1 MLDRMRGDVD
11 WAKCRATI
19 CRISKAAL
27 AAGNGALVARRMTV
41 FRPLDNVGSRP
52 VHSSLLQLQRLLQLR
67 WTEIVGQCL
76 AIVIA
81 VKGLGL
87 PLRLDGLLAV
97 CLMLGAINLF
107 SHWRLLQPWPVLS
120 GELFAQLCVDVLG
133 LFLLLYQS
141 GGSGNPFASLMLVP
155 LTITAT
161 LMPLPWVWAMAMLTA
176 LFYSALLVWH
186 QPLPTPMVP
195 LDGLNDFICTVTGID
210 RSLLNH
216 DNGFSL
222 HVVGMWI
229 NFLLSALVV
238 TVFVTR
244 LATVLR
250 SRERELTEAR
260 ENTLRHEQV
269 LALGTLAAGA
279 AHELGTPLSTLA
291 VVLRELQLDPAGKP
305 IQSELT
311 LLRSQVDV
319 CKGILASLVDRA
331 SRAGVSE
338 RERLDQFLTRVVAQ
352 WRLLHPERGVHW
364 QAEAAGP
371 AYVRTDPA
379 LEQAL
384 LNLMN
389 NAAEADPVHRE
400 IAVAVHRENGWCR
413 IDVLD
418 RGAGVD
424 EAIRQRLGEPFITS
438 KQASGGMGIGVFLSN
453 ATVERLGGRV
463 EIFRREEGGTC
474 TRISLPEERAP

>member
-1 MLDRMRGDVD
+1 MHTT
-11 WAKCRATI
+11 A
-19 CRISKAAL
+19 
-27 AAGNGALVARRMTV
+27 
-41 FRPLDNVGSRP
+41 
-52 VHSSLLQLQRLLQLR
+52 LQLQRLLQLR
-67 WTEIVGQCL
+67 WTEIAGQCL
-76 AIVIA
+76 AIAVA

-87 PLRLDGLLAV
+87 PLRLEGLLAV
-97 CLMLGAINLF
+97 CLMLGAVNLF
-107 SHWRLLQPWPVLS
+107 SHWRLLQPWPVLP

-161 LMPLPWVWAMAMLTA
+161 LMPLPWVWAMAVLTA

-186 QPLPTPMVP
+186 QPLPTPTAPME
-195 LDGLNDFICTVTGID
+195 GLNDFICTVTGID
-210 RSLLNH
+210 RSLLSH

-250 SRERELTEAR
+250 SRERELAEAR

-279 AHELGTPLSTLA
+279 AHELGTPLATMA
-291 VVLRELQLDPAGKP
+291 VVLRELQLDPAGQP
-305 IQSELT
+305 IQAELA
-311 LLRSQVDV
+311 LLRSQVDA
-319 CKGILASLVDRA
+319 CKATLASLVDRA
-331 SRAGVSE
+331 SRAGSSE
-338 RERLDQFLTRVVAQ
+338 RERLDHFLTRVVAQ
-352 WRLLHPERGVHW
+352 WRLLHPERGVQW
-364 QAEAAGP
+364 STDAAGI
-371 AYVRTDPA
+371 AYIQTDPA

-389 NAAEADPVHRE
+389 NAAEADPTHRD
-400 IAVAVHRENGWCR
+400 IALAVSREAGWCH
-413 IDVLD
+413 IGVLD

-424 EAIRQRLGEPFITS
+424 ETIRQRLGEPFITS

-463 EIFRREEGGTC
+463 EIFRREGGGTC
-474 TRISLPEERAP
+474 TRISLPEESAP